1 MSIDFIELLDSQ
13 IMTTETVVIE
23 EERIKDEYAVYFNDA
38 QIQSHLTNLLF
49 NDGDDARSIGKKV
62 LGFFNLL
69 ASRKSSQSTM
79 PNMFK
84 PIISCKK
91 HVHYLDDDNYKPDA
105 VFEDEQHIFMS
116 AFKDYIFQ
124 FHDLNRDTRNKYTTT
139 KDKLDNLA
147 RPFITSGGVENHQV
161 LCNTDALDKLD
172 RPLRLINNDKV
183 RLVGYYTGQAKKR
196 QELQLQTYID
206 NFTRLK
212 TTHDDVEVTIM
223 FNDFAF
229 RNNKLVLQ
237 ISGHVSNGIVV
248 FDKPVTIDGALV
260 NSMLMEDQRI
270 FVFPKTG
277 GMKPFSKQSIMNG
290 NYAVFFDDPKVATS
304 YLLPSNASQALFVEC
319 MTGRP
324 MSLNDIL
331 SINGGELEEKHRM
344 IIDWILQLHTKHLP
358 KNLKENKARTA
369 IPPPIFSKNIK
380 QSLETFKTYLEHMLQ
395 ALDKVALTKQ
405 IQQLQGEI
413 QKLGTLAAHANE
425 CGTVESRPVKV
436 VHTYSLI
443 TQLLA
448 DKDKYT
454 DGEHVLLHQPL
465 FSKDIMFVLKTIK
478 DQKTWVRARNMNM
491 CASDVFLSPATDLC
505 IFDSAEKAC
514 QKLEQVRILRKKE
527 VLQHKLDILQGL
539 ATLVDGDDLNVLI
552 TFFDMVAR
560 HFVMRNMPFD
570 ANFHG
575 HYEKIIADED
585 LFGDEI
591 PLTFAELIN
600 HAEAND
606 VHLPLGGAKPE
617 TQVLTELDTI
627 TIISKYLD
635 INFTSDQL
643 AFMRQYVSSR
653 YVISNLDKQLLDER
667 TKLMAAINQAMY
679 QSNKGYREKV
689 DAKIEERLKA
699 FMESSYAKFY
709 YDEIVFSTAL
719 IQCMLLALYPAVE
732 IARIVPKCSALYS
745 IVGHPISSS
754 KGMENYFACALKQM
768 AVQDDIRYK
777 LILSSNKVEADIKAK
792 IDVILAEDYTIAQ
805 QIEHHKELLVR
816 PKTPKQIAKTTEHP
830 LNVSFKPAFN
840 FPHHSTNAAISFLK
854 TLNDVV
860 AKSRYN
866 KTNIN
871 KSAFISNFCCPEKLT
886 DHIHYYNL
894 FADNVRNVMA
904 NVQQKMSSIDHS
916 LTLFPP
922 MQIGKQTEI
931 TQMTMVKQTKWA
943 ALQTNDDEHIKKN
956 NISDDEFNDSLYPRL
971 NRNFEQVSKTLP
983 KAIDNVNMV
992 ALYFIRDTL
1001 INNMNSN
1008 PKLHRMVLHT
1018 FLSNKLP
1025 LLVSRWMN
1033 GLVMDAMN
1041 DELGKTIR
1049 NNMQVRVMLKES
1061 WSYVKV
1067 FKDMII
1073 TSGTEDACIK
1083 DIISLLDDLFVY
1095 LSLLS
1100 TTSGTNAKLVHTMIN
1115 TITTSLFEHFQN
1127 NIFDN
1132 QTVLKNIEELRE
1144 QKKQTMM
1151 EAYAVDDE
1159 ERTIQIQLRNIGL
1172 TDWTSIFDRIKNTD
1186 LANIN
1191 GQREEDENY
1200 KMTNYAGENDDADE
1214 INDDAF

>member
-13 IMTTETVVIE
+13 IMTTENVVIE

-38 QIQSHLTNLLF
+38 QIQSHLTNLLYG
-49 NDGDDARSIGKKV
+49 DGDDARSIGKKV
-62 LGFFNLL
+62 LNFFYLL
-69 ASRKSSQSTM
+69 DYRNNTQFNV

-91 HVHYLDDDNYKPDA
+91 HVHYLDDDDYTPDA
-105 VFEDEQHIFMS
+105 VFEDEQQIFMS
-116 AFKDYIFQ
+116 AFKEYILQ

-139 KDKLDNLA
+139 KDKMDNLA
-147 RPFITSGGVENHQV
+147 RPFMTSGGIENHHV
-161 LCNTDALDKLD
+161 LSNTDALDKLN

-183 RLVGYYTGQAKKR
+183 RLIGYYTGQAKKR
-196 QELQLQTYID
+196 HEIQLQTYID
-206 NFTRLK
+206 NFAHLK
-212 TTHDDVEVTIM
+212 TAHDDVEVTIM

-229 RNNKLVLQ
+229 RNNKLVLELR
-237 ISGHVSNGIVV
+237 GRVSNGIVV
-248 FDKPVTIDGALV
+248 FDKPVTIEGALV
-260 NSMLMEDQRI
+260 NSMLMEDRRI
-270 FVFPKTG
+270 FVFPKTSDI
-277 GMKPFSKQSIMNG
+277 KPFSKQSIING
-290 NYAVFFDDPKVATS
+290 NYVVFFDDPTVAAS
-304 YLLPSNASQALFVEC
+304 YLLPSNASQALFVEF
-319 MTGRP
+319 MRGNPLT
-324 MSLNDIL
+324 LNEIM
-331 SINGGELEEKHRM
+331 SINGELEEKHRM
-344 IIDWILQLHTKHLP
+344 IIDWILQLRTKHQP
-358 KNLKENKARTA
+358 KNVTEKTRKEGVTTVR
-369 IPPPIFSKNIK
+369 PFIFRKNVK
-380 QSLETFKTYLEHMLQ
+380 QSLETFKTYLEHMLNT
-395 ALDKVALTKQ
+395 LDKVALTKQ

-413 QKLGTLAAHANE
+413 QNLGTNTKE
-425 CGTVESRPVKV
+425 CGTLESRPVKV

-448 DKDKYT
+448 DKDKYA
-454 DGEHVLLHQPL
+454 DGEHVLLHQPH

-478 DQKTWVRARNMNM
+478 GQKTWVRTRNMNM
-491 CASDVFLSPATDLC
+491 CASDVFLSPATELC
-505 IFDSAEKAC
+505 IFESAEKAC

-527 VLQHKLDILQGL
+527 ILQHKLGILQGL
-539 ATLVDGDDLNVLI
+539 STLVGFDDLDVLI
-552 TFFDMVAR
+552 AFFDMVAR
-560 HFVMRNMPFD
+560 HLVMRNMPFD

-585 LFGDEI
+585 LFGEEI
-591 PLTFAELIN
+591 PLTFEELMN
-600 HAEAND
+600 HAEGND
-606 VHLPLGGAKPE
+606 IHLPLGGNKPE
-617 TQVLTELDTI
+617 KQVLTELDTI
-627 TIISKYLD
+627 TIIAKYLD

-653 YVISNLDKQLLDER
+653 YAVNDLDKQLLDER

-689 DAKIEERLKA
+689 DAKIEERLKT
-699 FMESSYAKFY
+699 FMESNYAKFY
-709 YDEIVFSTAL
+709 YDEIVFSAAL
-719 IQCMLLALYPAVE
+719 IQCMLLALYPSVE

-745 IVGHPISSS
+745 IVGHPISSN
-754 KGMENYFACALKQM
+754 KGMENYLACALKQM

-805 QIEHHKELLVR
+805 QIERHKELLLR
-816 PKTPKQIAKTTEHP
+816 PKTPKQIAKTMELP

-840 FPHHSTNAAISFLK
+840 FPHHSTNTAIHFLK

-866 KTNIN
+866 KININ

-886 DHIHYYNL
+886 DHIHYYNV
-894 FADNVRNVMA
+894 FTDNARNVMEK
-904 NVQQKMSSIDHS
+904 VQQKVSSIDHS

-922 MQIGKQTEI
+922 LHISKQIELA
-931 TQMTMVKQTKWA
+931 QMTMVKQTKWST
-943 ALQTNDDEHIKKN
+943 LQANDDEHIQQN
-956 NISDDEFNDSLYPRL
+956 IISDDEFNDSLYPRL
-971 NRNFEQVSKTLP
+971 NKNFEQVSKTLP

-1025 LLVSRWMN
+1025 LLISRWMN

-1083 DIISLLDDLFVY
+1083 DIISLLDVLFVY

-1115 TITTSLFEHFQN
+1115 TIITSLFDHFQN

-1159 ERTIQIQLRNIGL
+1159 ERTIQIQLRNIGV

-1200 KMTNYAGENDDADE
+1200 NMTNYAGENDDADE